1 MKSLLLRAPIAIGA
15 LFVSTL
21 LVACKEEKP
30 DANWSGPT
38 VEDASVPRTEAP
50 APAPEEKAP
59 AAEPSVA
66 SADETGAVRFV
77 GYNLENWLTMDRWV
91 DNRPAGELPK
101 PDEEK
106 DAAVKVIAGQH
117 PDILGVCEIGSEDD
131 LADLKARLAD
141 AGLDLPHTFHTGG
154 ADDVRHLA
162 SLSKFPI
169 TASEH
174 HRDLTYR
181 LENRTFGMGRGI
193 LDVTIETSVGPV
205 RFLGAHLKSK
215 REIPEAD
222 QEMMRRAEAHLLRD
236 RADEIL
242 REAPET
248 ALIVYGDMNDTRQ
261 SSAIRTLRGPR
272 NGPLSLKMANL
283 EDSRGEHWT
292 HFWSYQ
298 DVYSRF
304 DYILFS
310 PPLLNRMVWDECGV
324 VDTPGTIEASDHR
337 AVTVVF
343 R

>member
-1 MKSLLLRAPIAIGA
+1 MKCHLLRAPIIIGA

-21 LVACKEEKP
+21 LVSCKEEK
-30 DANWSGPT
+30 DATAWSGPT
-38 VEDASVPRTEAP
+38 IEETSSSQPESSAL
-50 APAPEEKAP
+50 EEKAASLP
-59 AAEPSVA
+59 AAESTA
-66 SADETGAVRFV
+66 NAAGSVRFI
-77 GYNLENWLTMDRWV
+77 GYNLENWLTMDRWS
-91 DNRPAGELPK
+91 NNKPAGELPK

-106 DAAVKVIAGQH
+106 EAVVKVIAAQQ
-117 PDILGVCEIGSEDD
+117 PDILGVCEIGTEDD
-131 LADLKARLAD
+131 LTDLKSRLAS
-141 AGLDLPHTFHTGG
+141 AGLDFPHSFHTGG

-162 SLSKFPI
+162 ILSKFPI

-193 LDVTIETSVGPV
+193 LDVVIETPAGPV
-205 RFLGAHLKSK
+205 HFLGAHLKSK

-222 QEMMRRAEAHLLRD
+222 QEMMRRSEAHLLRE
-236 RADEIL
+236 RADAIL
-242 REAPET
+242 SEAPET

-283 EDSRGEHWT
+283 EDSRGETWT

-310 PPLLNRMVWDECGV
+310 TPLLDRMVWDECGV
-324 VDTPGTIEASDHR
+324 IDGPDAAKASDHR
-337 AVTVVF
+337 PTKVVF